1 MDLQERVRKAVRD
14 IPDFPKPG
22 ILFKDITPIL
32 ADAELCRD
40 ITDALYHQF
49 QSQKIDGIVG
59 VESRGFLFGMT
70 LAQKFNIPFIPIRK
84 KGKLPYKTIA
94 FDYELEY
101 GMASIEMHTDAIDS
115 GSNILI
121 HDDLLATGGTA
132 AAAGSLVTM
141 QGANIAG
148 YAFII
153 GLDFLNGKEISVG
166 CNLEYPIFVSR
177 MESGDDLV

>member
-1 MDLQERVRKAVRD
+1 MDLRARVRKTVRD

-32 ADAELCRD
+32 ADAQLCRE
-40 ITDALYHQF
+40 ITDALHNQF
-49 QSQKIDGIVG
+49 NSQKIDGIVG
-59 VESRGFLFGMT
+59 VESRGFLFGML
-70 LAQKFNIPFIPIRK
+70 LAQKFNVPFIPVRK

-101 GMASIEMHTDAIDS
+101 GVASIEMHADAIKE

-141 QGANIAG
+141 MNANIVG
-148 YAFII
+148 FAFII
-153 GLDFLNGKEISVG
+153 GLDFLGGKNI
-166 CNLEYPIFVSR
+166 LKKHTDTIFT
-177 MESGDDLV
+177 LVDY

>member
-1 MDLQERVRKAVRD
+1 MDLQERIRKAVRD

-32 ADAELCRD
+32 ADAQLCRD
-40 ITDALYHQF
+40 ITDAIFLQF
-49 QSQKIDGIVG
+49 RDKMVDGIVG
-59 VESRGFLFGMT
+59 VESRGFLFGMM

-84 KGKLPYKTIA
+84 KGKLPHKTIA
-94 FDYELEY
+94 FEYELEY
-101 GMASIEMHTDAIDS
+101 GMATIEMHTDAIKE

-141 QGANIAG
+141 VRANVLG
-148 YAFII
+148 FAFII
-153 GLDFLNGKEISVG
+153 GLDFLGGKNILKKHTD
-166 CNLEYPIFVSR
+166 NIFT
-177 MESGDDLV
+177 LVDY

>member
-1 MDLQERVRKAVRD
+1 MDLQERVRNAVRD

-32 ADAELCRD
+32 TDAQLCRD
-40 ITDALYHQF
+40 ITDALYEHF
-49 QSQKIDGIVG
+49 KNQKIDGIVG
-59 VESRGFLFGMT
+59 VESRGFLFGMM

-84 KGKLPYKTIA
+84 KGKLPHKTIS
-94 FDYELEY
+94 FEYELEY
-101 GMASIEMHTDAIDS
+101 GIATIEMHSDAIKK

-141 QGANIAG
+141 VQANIVG

-153 GLDFLNGKEISVG
+153 GLDFLGGKNILKKHTD
-166 CNLEYPIFVSR
+166 NIFTIV
-177 MESGDDLV
+177 DY